1 MCRAARVGCEGRA
14 SLGLSPAIRTAQA
27 EIDTPPSLA
36 RPASPARW
44 DVTAAQSALVVGDE
58 AAVTRPRTLTA
69 GGGTA
74 VWATAAA
81 VPRIVPETDR
91 TTAIIEAS
99 TRRRCVVSLLLDGP
113 HRAAGVSEHRQRF
126 LHGRSTRAGL
136 DRGRAGGDGGPPPVT
151 DGQVLPPRV
160 LGGRCFGLTAGAR
173 GACAVGCPSS
183 DRRLRAKLSR
193 TGRVLTPHAAAS
205 SAAVL
210 GAFVSSP

>member
-1 MCRAARVGCEGRA
+1 MTTIRPTSASLTRGGDVSRRQGGLRGRA

-91 TTAIIEAS
+91 TTAMIEAS

-136 DRGRAGGDGGPPPVT
+136 DRGRAGGDGGPPP
-151 DGQVLPPRV
+151 LR
-160 LGGRCFGLTAGAR
+160 TAR
-173 GACAVGCPSS
+173 SS
-183 DRRLRAKLSR
+183 R
-193 TGRVLTPHAAAS
+193 HAFWEAD
-205 SAAVL
+205 
-210 GAFVSSP
+210 VSG